1 MPQNNSAPQSSEGN
15 RHWGFSTAGRVF
27 FGWGVADELRTISKE
42 LGKRAMICTDKNIV
56 QSGIASRV
64 EGLLKEGG
72 AEVLVFPEGKPEVDL
87 ATIDASAKVAAEF
100 KPDVIIGVGGGSNMD
115 LGKCTAILHKYGGPL
130 SQYYGEHAVPGP
142 LMDIVCI
149 PTTSGTGSE
158 VSPVAVVA
166 DPNRFMK
173 VGIATRRIIPKWA
186 LVDPSLTVS
195 CPPRVTSHS
204 GMDALSHAI
213 ESFCA
218 KVPEGRS
225 PHAIFVGKNPASDS
239 LAKQA
244 IELIARSLPT
254 AVNDPSNRQG
264 REDMA
269 LASLLAGMA
278 FSAAGTATVHAL
290 QYPVGEATHTS
301 HGLGNA
307 VLMPAVMKAI
317 LKSRIPE
324 MAYIARALEP
334 RLSTVPDAEAA
345 EQAPELVAQLG
356 EKVHISR
363 GLGSIGM
370 KREQIDEMAELATSV
385 KRLLDNSPV
394 AFDKQAL
401 IGILEAAY

>member
-1 MPQNNSAPQSSEGN
+1 MPQNSSSPQSASN

-27 FGWGVADELRTISKE
+27 FGWGVAEELRTISKE
-42 LGKRAMICTDKNIV
+42 LGKRAMICTDKNMV
-56 QSGIASRV
+56 KSGIAERV
-64 EGLLKEGG
+64 ESLLKEGG
-72 AEVLVFPEGKPEVDL
+72 AEVLVFPEGRPEVDL
-87 ATIDASAKVAAEF
+87 ATIEASAKAAAEF
-100 KPDVIIGVGGGSNMD
+100 KPDVMIGVGGGSNMD
-115 LGKCTAILHKYGGPL
+115 LGKCTAILLKYGGPL
-130 SQYYGEHAVPGP
+130 TKYYGEHAVPGP

-166 DPNRFMK
+166 DPDRSMK

-186 LVDPSLTVS
+186 LVDPSLTIS
-195 CPPRVTSHS
+195 CPPHVTSHS

-225 PHAIFVGKNPASDS
+225 PHAIFVGKNPASDGF
-239 LAKQA
+239 AKEA
-244 IELIARSLPT
+244 ITLIAKSLPT
-254 AVNDPSNRQG
+254 AVHDPSNREG
-264 REDMA
+264 REGMA

-307 VLMPAVMKAI
+307 VLMPAVMRAI

-324 MAYIARALEP
+324 MAYIARAMDPSLVK
-334 RLSTVPDAEAA
+334 LSDQEAA
-345 EQAPELVAQLG
+345 EQAPELVAKLG
-356 EKVHISR
+356 DKVMIPR
-363 GLGSIGM
+363 GLGAIGM
-370 KREQIDEMAELATSV
+370 KREQIGEMAELATSV

-394 AFDKQAL
+394 SFDKEAL
-401 IGILEAAY
+401 IGILEEAY

>member
-1 MPQNNSAPQSSEGN
+1 MPQSNSTPQSEGS

-42 LGKRAMICTDKNIV
+42 LGKRAMICTDKNMV
-56 QSGIASRV
+56 KSGIADRV
-64 EGLLKEGG
+64 ESLLKEGG
-72 AEVLVFPEGKPEVDL
+72 AEVLVFPDGRPEVDL
-87 ATIDASAKVAAEF
+87 ATIEASAEAARQF
-100 KPDVIIGVGGGSNMD
+100 KPDVMIGVGGGSNMD
-115 LGKCTAILHKYGGPL
+115 LGKCTAILLKYGGPL
-130 SQYYGEHAVPGP
+130 TKYYGEHAVPGP

-186 LVDPSLTVS
+186 LVDPSLTIS
-195 CPPRVTSHS
+195 CPPHVTSHS

-244 IELIARSLPT
+244 IELIAKSLPT
-254 AVNDPSNRQG
+254 AVHDPSNREG
-264 REDMA
+264 REGMA

-307 VLMPAVMKAI
+307 VLMPAVMRAI
-317 LKSRIPE
+317 LKTRIPE
-324 MAYIARALEP
+324 MAFIARALDP
-334 RLSTVPDAEAA
+334 GLAKAADVEAA
-345 EQAPELVAQLG
+345 EQAPELVAKLG
-356 EKVHISR
+356 EKVQIPR
-363 GLGSIGM
+363 GLHSIGM
-370 KREQIDEMAELATSV
+370 KREQIGEMAELATSV

-394 AFDKQAL
+394 SFDKEAL
-401 IGILEAAY
+401 IGILEEAY

>member
-1 MPQNNSAPQSSEGN
+1 
-15 RHWGFSTAGRVF
+15 VF
-27 FGWGVADELRTISKE
+27 FGWGVAEELRTISKE
-42 LGKRAMICTDKNIV
+42 LGKRAMICTDKNMV
-56 QSGIASRV
+56 KSGIADRV
-64 EGLLKEGG
+64 EALLKEGG
-72 AEVLVFPEGKPEVDL
+72 AEVLVFPEGRPEVDL
-87 ATIDASAKVAAEF
+87 ATIEASAKAAREF
-100 KPDVIIGVGGGSNMD
+100 NPDVMIGVGGGSNMD
-115 LGKCTAILHKYGGPL
+115 LGKCTSILLKFGGPL
-130 SQYYGEHAVPGP
+130 TKYYGEHAVPGP

-166 DPNRFMK
+166 DPDRFMK

-186 LVDPSLTVS
+186 LVDPSLTIS
-195 CPPRVTSHS
+195 CPPHVTSHS

-225 PHAIFVGKNPASDS
+225 PHAIFVGKNPASDGF
-239 LAKQA
+239 AKEA
-244 IELIARSLPT
+244 ITLIAKSLPT
-254 AVNDPSNRQG
+254 AVHDPSNREG
-264 REDMA
+264 REGMA

-307 VLMPAVMKAI
+307 VLMPSVMKAI

-324 MAYIARALEP
+324 MAFIARAFDSNLAKV
-334 RLSTVPDAEAA
+334 SDQEAA
-345 EQAPELVAQLG
+345 EQAPELVAKLG
-356 EKVHISR
+356 DKVMIPR
-363 GLGSIGM
+363 GLGNIGM
-370 KREQIDEMAELATSV
+370 KREQIGEMAELATSV

-394 AFDKQAL
+394 SFDKEAL
-401 IGILEAAY
+401 IGILEEAY

>member
-1 MPQNNSAPQSSEGN
+1 
-15 RHWGFSTAGRVF
+15 VF
-27 FGWGVADELRTISKE
+27 FGWGVSEELRTISKE

-56 QSGIASRV
+56 QSGIAAKV

-115 LGKCTAILHKYGGPL
+115 LGKCTAILQKYGGPL
-130 SQYYGEHAVPGP
+130 TQYYGEHAVPGP

-324 MAYIARALEP
+324 MAFIARALNP
-334 RLSTVPDAEAA
+334 ALRTVADQEAA

-356 EKVHISR
+356 EKVQIPR

>member
-1 MPQNNSAPQSSEGN
+1 
-15 RHWGFSTAGRVF
+15 
-27 FGWGVADELRTISKE
+27 
-42 LGKRAMICTDKNIV
+42 
-56 QSGIASRV
+56 
-64 EGLLKEGG
+64 
-72 AEVLVFPEGKPEVDL
+72 
-87 ATIDASAKVAAEF
+87 
-100 KPDVIIGVGGGSNMD
+100 
-115 LGKCTAILHKYGGPL
+115 
-130 SQYYGEHAVPGP
+130 
-142 LMDIVCI
+142 
-149 PTTSGTGSE
+149 
-158 VSPVAVVA
+158 
-166 DPNRFMK
+166 
-173 VGIATRRIIPKWA
+173 
-186 LVDPSLTVS
+186 
-195 CPPRVTSHS
+195 
-204 GMDALSHAI
+204 MDALSHAI

>member
-1 MPQNNSAPQSSEGN
+1 
-15 RHWGFSTAGRVF
+15 VF
-27 FGWGVADELRTISKE
+27 FGWGVAEELRTISKE
-42 LGKRAMICTDKNIV
+42 LGKRAMICTDKNMV
-56 QSGIASRV
+56 KSGIADRV
-64 EGLLKEGG
+64 EALLKEGG
-72 AEVLVFPEGKPEVDL
+72 AEVLVFPEGRPEVDL
-87 ATIDASAKVAAEF
+87 STIEASAKVAREF
-100 KPDVIIGVGGGSNMD
+100 NPDVMIGVGGGSNMD
-115 LGKCTAILHKYGGPL
+115 LGKCTAILLKYGGPL
-130 SQYYGEHAVPGP
+130 TKYYGEHAVPGP

-166 DPNRFMK
+166 DPDRFMK

-186 LVDPSLTVS
+186 LVDPSLTIS
-195 CPPRVTSHS
+195 CPPHVTSHS

-225 PHAIFVGKNPASDS
+225 PHAIFVGKNPASDGF
-239 LAKQA
+239 AKEA
-244 IELIARSLPT
+244 ITLIARSLPT
-254 AVNDPSNRQG
+254 AVHDPSNREG
-264 REDMA
+264 REGMA

-307 VLMPAVMKAI
+307 VLMPSVMRAI

-324 MAYIARALEP
+324 MAFISRAFDPNLTKA
-334 RLSTVPDAEAA
+334 SDQEAA
-345 EQAPELVAQLG
+345 EQAPELVAKLG
-356 EKVHISR
+356 DKVMIPR
-363 GLGSIGM
+363 GLGAIGM
-370 KREQIDEMAELATSV
+370 KREQIGEMAELATSV

-394 AFDKQAL
+394 SFDKEAL
-401 IGILEAAY
+401 IGILEEAY